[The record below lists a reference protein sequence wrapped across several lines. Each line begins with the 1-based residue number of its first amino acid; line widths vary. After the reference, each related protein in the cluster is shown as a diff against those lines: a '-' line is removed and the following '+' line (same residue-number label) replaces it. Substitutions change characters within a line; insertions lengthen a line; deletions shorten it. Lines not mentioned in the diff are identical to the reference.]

1 MDEKNGPQPSHI
13 GSMNEKKRPDPSK
26 IEMEQV
32 RGGGS
37 VQSGE
42 SDAVSH
48 GLRPE
53 PSWLDEDFGEDA
65 KS

>member
-1 MDEKNGPQPSHI
+1 MNGKNGPQPSHT
-13 GSMNEKKRPDPSK
+13 GSMNEKKRPDPTK

-42 SDAVSH
+42 SDADSS
-48 GLRPE
+48 GLRSE
-53 PSWLDEDFGEDA
+53 PTWLDEDFGEDA
-65 KS
+65 RS